1 MSLGTCKK
9 ESELYQPFIRIAQ
22 IIAEISVDSSQNQRR
37 IAGVWIDTHKKKSET
52 TNIDSNISLIPNICF
67 VQEDTL
73 DVENVAD
80 LRD

>member
-1 MSLGTCKK
+1 M
-9 ESELYQPFIRIAQ
+9 
-22 IIAEISVDSSQNQRR
+22 DSSQIQRR

-52 TNIDSNISLIPNICF
+52 TNIDSNILLIPNICF